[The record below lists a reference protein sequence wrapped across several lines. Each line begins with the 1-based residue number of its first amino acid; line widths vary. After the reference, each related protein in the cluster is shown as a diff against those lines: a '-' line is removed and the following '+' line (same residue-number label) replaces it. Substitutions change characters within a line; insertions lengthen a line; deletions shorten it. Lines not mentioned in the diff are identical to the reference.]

1 MREGGVCGGGGGL
14 IRWGL
19 EICVKYNKGSGWNI
33 RGGSE
38 KG

>member
-1 MREGGVCGGGGGL
+1 MLYSKVPNKPG
-14 IRWGL
+14 GL
-19 EICVKYNKGSGWNI
+19 EICVKYNKREGWNI